1 MQPAEPMEKKKK
13 AILSLKKASSFE
25 RSRVKLNIHCT
36 NSHKNVEL
44 ANLIFST
51 NVLCTKETQ
60 KSKEHENLHIPKC
73 LETRQY
79 A

>member
-1 MQPAEPMEKKKK
+1 MQPVEHMRKISYITFEEG
-13 AILSLKKASSFE
+13 LSFE
-25 RSRVKLNIHCT
+25 RSRIKLNIHCI

-44 ANLIFST
+44 ANLIFCT

-60 KSKEHENLHIPKC
+60 NSKEHENLHIPKC